1 MKTIHGIKL
10 GGLQQKIFN
19 LMLIFIIALVGSFAA
34 VKIYQQSQL
43 TEVVEAASKEQQRSI
58 TEISEKTMEDVLD
71 GSLKKTTALQAYIA
85 GDLFSDVRS
94 DVLTL
99 QAFAEEIFAN
109 TDRYEYPTT
118 EIHVCKSYYQATR
131 ILKGEEEI
139 LKNEIKPQEYDEIDD
154 WFGVTDKYGNQ
165 TTGEIF
171 SIEMLLN
178 RNINQNKKKGE

>member
-1 MKTIHGIKL
+1 MKTIILKL
-10 GGLQQKIFN
+10 KLW
-19 LMLIFIIALVGSFAA
+19 IIHILECITKRKNRGY
-34 VKIYQQSQL
+34 I
-43 TEVVEAASKEQQRSI
+43 VVF
-58 TEISEKTMEDVLD
+58 V
-71 GSLKKTTALQAYIA
+71 
-85 GDLFSDVRS
+85 
-94 DVLTL
+94 
-99 QAFAEEIFAN
+99 N

-139 LKNEIKPQEYDEIDD
+139 LKNEIKPQEYQEIDD

-178 RNINQNKKKGE
+178 RSININKKKGE